1 MATINLTSGNFSQVI
16 AGNPIV
22 IIDFW
27 AKWCG
32 PCRGFAPVFEAA
44 SEQHADIVFA
54 KVDTDVEQQL
64 AAQFG
69 IRSIPT
75 LTIFRDEII
84 LFQQPGALP
93 GHALDDIIGK
103 LRALDMDQVRADIAR
118 EQGQQQ

>member
-1 MATINLTSGNFSQVI
+1 MATINLTFGNFSQVI
-16 AGNPIV
+16 ADNTIV

-54 KVDTDVEQQL
+54 KVDTDAEQQL

-75 LTIFRDEII
+75 LTVFREEII

-103 LRALDMDQVRADIAR
+103 VRGLDMDQVRADISR
-118 EQGQQQ
+118 EQNRQ